1 MSDAHQPP
9 PDVHPAS
16 LLLPWYLSGS
26 LSEAERREVEGHLM
40 TCTACKSEL
49 EMLAELRRETR
60 GMIMD
65 APGPGPRVKRVVMA
79 EVNRRAARPSL
90 LDRIDVAAKE
100 LLRPKWAPSFA
111 VLLIICQFGV
121 IAWLT
126 PRPGAPPE
134 LTSRS
139 VSQAAAR
146 LKIVF
151 SPAATLGEVQSAIRG
166 LGARI
171 VDGPTQDGAYII
183 ELPADSP
190 QQVAAKL
197 RALRERPGLV
207 QRIEN
212 TAP

>member
-1 MSDAHQPP
+1 MSDAPQPP

-16 LLLPWYLSGS
+16 LLLPWYLNGS
-26 LSEAERREVEGHLM
+26 LSEPERREVEGHLRN
-40 TCTACKSEL
+40 CAACKSEL
-49 EMLAELRRETR
+49 DLLAELRRETR

-65 APGPGPRVKRVVMA
+65 APGPGPRVKRAVMT
-79 EVNRRAARPSL
+79 EVTRRAARPRL
-90 LDRIDVAAKE
+90 FDRIAVAAKE

-111 VLLIICQFGV
+111 VLLILCQFGV
-121 IAWLT
+121 IAWLA

-139 VSQAAAR
+139 VSRAAAR

-151 SPAATLGEVQSAIRG
+151 SPAATQGEVESAIRG

-171 VDGPTQDGAYII
+171 VDGPTQEGAYII
-183 ELPADSP
+183 ELPADPP

-207 QRIEN
+207 ERIEN